1 LPNPSIV
8 VSQNNFPE
16 DLAAKIKI
24 EAEHFDEYLKSLGQN
39 IR

>member
-1 LPNPSIV
+1 LPNPSIA
-8 VSQNNFPE
+8 VSQNHLPE

-24 EAEHFDEYLKSLGQN
+24 EAEHFEEYLKSLGQK